1 MQCAE
6 NQVTMQQTKEAFR
19 ATGALPHFG
28 HRRGD
33 FVPFPASALAT
44 LRSMQALTSLGSPA
58 GLPSLVI
65 PEGRTDSPP
74 EGRWS
79 PLSGPCALRVS
90 PSKPAGGFRGY
101 RPSMRALIGLSQPD
115 GLTSWDISCLRTRPK
130 GFPSSNIAGSFAF
143 GNSPL
148 GSRFCTMPFGNLRSI
163 SSQRATGCAVIS
175 PYAIPPCALLSC
187 HWQHICGMTQPATG
201 SLRARR
207 GRMTTKEVNTDGH
220 LPHAS
225 KGRKP
230 G

>member
-6 NQVTMQQTKEAFR
+6 NRVTRQSMKEAFR

-79 PLSGPCALRVS
+79 PLAGPCALRGS
-90 PSKPAGGFRGY
+90 PSKPANGFRGY
-101 RPSMRALIGLSQPD
+101 RPSMQALIGLSQPD
-115 GLTSWDISCLRTRPK
+115 GLTSWGVSLSAESDRLRCHIPIYHPTLRLAVLPPAAHLRHDATCHRQLAGTTRP
-130 GFPSSNIAGSFAF
+130 GDDEGGEHRWPSTT
-143 GNSPL
+143 
-148 GSRFCTMPFGNLRSI
+148 CKQRS
-163 SSQRATGCAVIS
+163 
-175 PYAIPPCALLSC
+175 
-187 HWQHICGMTQPATG
+187 
-201 SLRARR
+201 
-207 GRMTTKEVNTDGH
+207 
-220 LPHAS
+220 
-225 KGRKP
+225 
-230 G
+230 